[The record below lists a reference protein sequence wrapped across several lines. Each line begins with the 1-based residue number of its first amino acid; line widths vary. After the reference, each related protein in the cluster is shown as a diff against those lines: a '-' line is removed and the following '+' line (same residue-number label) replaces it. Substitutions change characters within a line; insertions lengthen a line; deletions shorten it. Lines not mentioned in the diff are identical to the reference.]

1 VDTNIIKRSQLEIVY
16 DSHNPKE
23 LPLALRLI
31 EAAETEGATVQE
43 FFNAIDRAKTV
54 VMTNQSV
61 SFLGKL
67 QGNTKTDL

>member
-1 VDTNIIKRSQLEIVY
+1 MDSNIIKIPNIEEIY
-16 DSHNPKE
+16 DIHNPKE